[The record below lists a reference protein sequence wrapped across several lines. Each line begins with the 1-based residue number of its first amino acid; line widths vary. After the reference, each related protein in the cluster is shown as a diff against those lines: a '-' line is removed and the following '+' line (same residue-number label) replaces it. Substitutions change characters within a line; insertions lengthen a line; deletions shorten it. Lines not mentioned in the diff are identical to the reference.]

1 MGSIRRRMDTGH
13 LFFDFIHEGIRC
25 REQSTLT
32 DTRENRRRMEKLLE
46 RIEAEIRLGKF
57 DYGRYFPNS
66 PRAARFKALAQQAAG
81 AAPSSAFSAFAEEWF
96 LESAPGWKRSYRRT
110 VRTNLDLYLL
120 PRFGEDLVVNI
131 GRPEILRFRAE
142 LADGKGAGLASTLSA
157 DRINHLMTSLRQILQ
172 EAALRF
178 EFPDPWVRIKPLPVP
193 RQEIE
198 PFTLDEIHLFLET
211 VRGDFRD
218 YYIVRF
224 FTGLRTGEIDG
235 LRWDCVD
242 LDNASLRVKE
252 TLVDGEAETPKT
264 RASYRVVTLS
274 AQVVAALEH
283 QHRATGN
290 LGGFVF
296 CNRLGRPLDHRN
308 VTKRIWYPT
317 LIAAGLK
324 PRRPYQ
330 TRHTTATLW
339 LAAGENPE
347 WIARQLGHVN
357 TRMLFETYSQYVP
370 NLTRRD
376 GSAFERLLQNELH
389 IGAEPSNSLT
399 SLAALLGGSSQVE
412 GDIPPAVSAP
422 TSHAGTHRRP
432 EGDHDDR

>member
-1 MGSIRRRMDTGH
+1 MASIRRHSRSGR
-13 LFFDFIHEGIRC
+13 LFFDFRLQGVRC
-25 REQSTLT
+25 REQTTLS

-46 RIEAEIRLGKF
+46 RIEAEIRLGTF

-66 PRAARFKALAQQAAG
+66 PRAARFKAMAQQAAG
-81 AAPSSAFSAFAEEWF
+81 AAPSPTFSAFAEEWF

-142 LADGKGAGLASTLSA
+142 LAEGKSDGQTRTLSA

-252 TLVDGEAETPKT
+252 TLVDGAAETPKT
-264 RASYRVVTLS
+264 RASYRAVALS

-283 QHRATGN
+283 QRRATGN

-296 CNRLGRPLDHRN
+296 CNRLGRPLNHRN

-317 LIAAGLK
+317 LRAAGLK

-376 GSAFERLLQNELH
+376 GSAFERLLQTELR
-389 IGAEPSNSLT
+389 IETGSSNSLP
-399 SLAALLGGSSQVE
+399 SLAGLLEGGRQAE
-412 GDIPPAVSAP
+412 GKIAPSAPAP